1 MRRKK
6 TSDIDLFSR
15 IFFIMFV
22 AVEMLLKVAFT

>member
-15 IFFIMFV
+15 IFFIMFA
-22 AVEMLLKVAFT
+22 AVEILLKVAFT